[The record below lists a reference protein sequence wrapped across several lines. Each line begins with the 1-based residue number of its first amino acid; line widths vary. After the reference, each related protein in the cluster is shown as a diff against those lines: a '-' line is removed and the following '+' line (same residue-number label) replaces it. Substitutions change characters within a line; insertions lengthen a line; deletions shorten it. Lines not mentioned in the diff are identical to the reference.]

1 MLKNKTNIDSLTGE
15 ESPQKKEFA
24 MNELTNNDAGRDVA
38 AGTNT
43 NDDRPTYEK
52 LIRKS
57 AGIGRTKDA
66 RKLQSLRSDIRD
78 CQSDLRV
85 RVGEMEASV
94 ESIQDDLDRLAQ
106 MDEIAMVHGQIDK
119 LDEVLG
125 AVQNQV
131 TELLSA

>member
-1 MLKNKTNIDSLTGE
+1 
-15 ESPQKKEFA
+15 
-24 MNELTNNDAGRDVA
+24 MNDQLTNDASRDVA
-38 AGTNT
+38 AGT
-43 NDDRPTYEK
+43 DSKPTYEK

-57 AGIGRTKDA
+57 AGISRTKDA

-85 RVGEMEASV
+85 QVTELEGSV
-94 ESIQDDLDRLAQ
+94 ESIEDDLDRLARK
-106 MDEIAMVHGQIDK
+106 DEITMVHGQINK

-125 AVQNQV
+125 AVQAQV

>member
-1 MLKNKTNIDSLTGE
+1 
-15 ESPQKKEFA
+15 

-38 AGTNT
+38 AGT
-43 NDDRPTYEK
+43 DEKLTYKK

-78 CQSDLRV
+78 CQSDLRGLV
-85 RVGEMEASV
+85 AEMEASLD
-94 ESIQDDLDRLAQ
+94 SIEDGLDRLAQ
-106 MDEIAMVHGQIDK
+106 KDEIAMIHGQVKK

-125 AVQNQV
+125 AVQDQV

>member
-1 MLKNKTNIDSLTGE
+1 
-15 ESPQKKEFA
+15 

-38 AGTNT
+38 AGT
-43 NDDRPTYEK
+43 DEKLTYEK

-78 CQSDLRV
+78 CQSDLQV
-85 RVGEMEASV
+85 RVAEMEASV
-94 ESIQDDLDRLAQ
+94 ESIEDDLDRLAQ
-106 MDEIAMVHGQIDK
+106 KDEIAMVHGQIDK

-125 AVQNQV
+125 AVQDQV